1 MHCGLAT
8 YRVRNYAMGACVGV
22 VYTKVKVRTTEV
34 DDDYECSVIP
44 LQDFNSLSIRV
55 FSPGIIFLVFSSS
68 QEPHSGN
75 RACKSLAVRAMAKEK
90 ERKQLSVAKV
100 PRSYIP
106 RSITPPPSLPK
117 GWSLLFCVVAFTALL
132 EILVSLTMATCAQ
145 LTAAKKSGQQ
155 TEDNVKSRTRAS
167 SIPRPR
173 AVMSSP
179 DNPQLKPQGTTKGL
193 RGILPGGLE
202 GACLYNDQILGNRDK
217 MRLKRPSP
225 LKNRNTAPCRPLA
238 QSRSSPSTTTVS
250 KPLKTTADSKE
261 TAHTSCNDRG
271 NKGSAVDIRVPR
283 AHIVKAKPFF
293 TT

>member
-1 MHCGLAT
+1 M
-8 YRVRNYAMGACVGV
+8 YP
-22 VYTKVKVRTTEV
+22 KVKVRTTEV

-44 LQDFNSLSIRV
+44 LQGFNSLSIRD
-55 FSPGIIFLVFSSS
+55 FSP
-68 QEPHSGN
+68 
-75 RACKSLAVRAMAKEK
+75 EK
-90 ERKQLSVAKV
+90 ERKQLSAAKV

-117 GWSLLFCVVAFTALL
+117 
-132 EILVSLTMATCAQ
+132 
-145 LTAAKKSGQQ
+145 AAKKSGQQ

-179 DNPQLKPQGTTKGL
+179 DN
-193 RGILPGGLE
+193 
-202 GACLYNDQILGNRDK
+202 DQILGNRDK
-217 MRLKRPSP
+217 TRLKRPST

-238 QSRSSPSTTTVS
+238 QSRSSPSTITVR

-261 TAHTSCNDRG
+261 TAHTSSSDRG

-283 AHIVKAKPFF
+283 AHIVKAKPCF
-293 TT
+293 TTWLLGDAFLSAELASDMFNEMPCLVNFMCT